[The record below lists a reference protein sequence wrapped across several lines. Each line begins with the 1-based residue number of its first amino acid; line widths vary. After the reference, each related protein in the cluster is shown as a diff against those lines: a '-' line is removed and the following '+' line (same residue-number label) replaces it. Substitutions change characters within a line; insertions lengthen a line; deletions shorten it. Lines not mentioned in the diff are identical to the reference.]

1 VHFSLAGA
9 GPDHQK
15 GHGMFIH
22 PTTALELAAQRRLD
36 DERLARIRMRPLSD
50 SKNVRPVRR
59 G

>member
-1 VHFSLAGA
+1 
-9 GPDHQK
+9 
-15 GHGMFIH
+15 MFIH